1 MDEKE
6 VLNRKLHEALGHCYH
21 EWKRVTVDPKSSYQC
36 QKCWVEIK
44 EPYNPDYVSDPRLVL
59 REMQK
64 REGFSCFLSFLMF
77 GSEND
82 CLEDELIYAEA
93 TLQIVDLILDDT
105 GKLAQLALDW
115 LEREKKG

>member
-1 MDEKE
+1 MDKTE
-6 VLNRKLHEALGHCYH
+6 LNRKLREALGYLLGIMP
-21 EWKRVTVDPKSSYQC
+21 V
-36 QKCWVEIK
+36 
-44 EPYNPDYVSDPRLVL
+44 PDYVGDPRLVL